1 MDEKNPT
8 DLRWDFEILDLI
20 ILNYQLKL
28 NVFPLTVTVNC
39 ASQFPSP

>member
-8 DLRWDFEILDLI
+8 DLRWDFEILFIRIND
-20 ILNYQLKL
+20 YQLKL
-28 NVFPLTVTVNC
+28 YVFPLTVTVNC